1 MTPPVITTS
10 VQSSNRFL
18 KSKITKTNCGSTIIR
33 DSQQPYQQLIPKGVG
48 LVQYVPPSA
57 TYVSTRRNHLLR
69 FPILYGIS
77 KIPSDVLL
85 LCYLYLENLTKA
97 RSLWGSASREFLE
110 KPEHFSHPT
119 IDLLALLENGVL
131 KSFHPFGVRCH
142 VIPYSSFKS
151 GVRMDCIDISLGV
164 CVELGAGVGRDP
176 FSKKLIW
183 SSSSRSLRSEGEV
196 LNNFPRFVGI
206 LIAEFAAGG
215 AVNLALK
222 MKGDM
227 IIKNLD
233 RSNDHA
239 MMIGLLEEV
248 HEERVH
254 AIGKRFSMM
263 LCNIRIIIVEF

>member
-151 GVRMDCIDISLGV
+151 EILYDVVGTSGYHCGV
-164 CVELGAGVGRDP
+164 
-176 FSKKLIW
+176 
-183 SSSSRSLRSEGEV
+183 LRS
-196 LNNFPRFVGI
+196 FPAERIEQGNGSKILPCGDGSCWKAFKPI
-206 LIAEFAAGG
+206 ASLIA
-215 AVNLALK
+215 
-222 MKGDM
+222 
-227 IIKNLD
+227 
-233 RSNDHA
+233 
-239 MMIGLLEEV
+239 
-248 HEERVH
+248 
-254 AIGKRFSMM
+254 
-263 LCNIRIIIVEF
+263 

>member
-97 RSLWGSASREFLE
+97 RSLWGSASREFFG

-142 VIPYSSFKS
+142 DYHC
-151 GVRMDCIDISLGV
+151 GV
-164 CVELGAGVGRDP
+164 
-176 FSKKLIW
+176 
-183 SSSSRSLRSEGEV
+183 LRSFSAERIEQGNGSKI
-196 LNNFPRFVGI
+196 LPCGDGSCWKAFKPI
-206 LIAEFAAGG
+206 ASLIA
-215 AVNLALK
+215 
-222 MKGDM
+222 
-227 IIKNLD
+227 
-233 RSNDHA
+233 
-239 MMIGLLEEV
+239 
-248 HEERVH
+248 
-254 AIGKRFSMM
+254 
-263 LCNIRIIIVEF
+263 